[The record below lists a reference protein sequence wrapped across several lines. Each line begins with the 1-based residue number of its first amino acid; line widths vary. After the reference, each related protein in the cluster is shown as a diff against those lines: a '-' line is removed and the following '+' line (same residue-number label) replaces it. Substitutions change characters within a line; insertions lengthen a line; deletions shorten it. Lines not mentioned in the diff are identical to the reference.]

1 MFALML
7 IALLL
12 QGPRDVQLYT
22 ADVKPPIV
30 VAKGTIIPVELLN
43 RLSTKNLVG
52 GENIYTRTIFPV
64 TVNNEIVIPVG
75 TNIQGKIQEVE
86 RPGRVKGK
94 ASLTLSFQTM
104 ILPSGVTV
112 PIYGGLGGSDEGH
125 REGENTV
132 KGESTKGK
140 DAGTIA
146 KAGLGGGVVGAV
158 VRGDRRGAALG
169 GGIGAGVGL
178 ATVLMTRGEDLT
190 LPKGTALEVVLEE
203 NIEL

>member
-7 IALLL
+7 IALLI

-30 VAKGTIIPVELLN
+30 IAKGTVIPVELLN

-64 TVNNEIVIPVG
+64 TINNEIVIPVG

-104 ILPSGVTV
+104 ILPNGVTV

-146 KAGLGGGVVGAV
+146 KGGVGGGVVGAV
-158 VRGDRRGAALG
+158 VHGDRRSAAIG
-169 GGIGAGVGL
+169 GGIGAGIGL

-203 NIEL
+203 NLEL

>member
-12 QGPRDVQLYT
+12 QGPRDVQLESV
-22 ADVKPPIV
+22 ALKGPRI
-30 VAKGTIIPVELLN
+30 VAKGTVIPVELLN
-43 RLSTKNLVG
+43 RLSTKNLEG

-64 TVNNEIVIPVG
+64 TINNEIVIPVG
-75 TNIQGKIQEVE
+75 TNIQGKIQAVE

-140 DAGTIA
+140 DAGDIA
-146 KAGLGGGVVGAV
+146 KAGLGGGVVGGV
-158 VRGDRRGAALG
+158 VRGDRRGAAVG
-169 GGIGAGVGL
+169 GGIGAGIGL
-178 ATVLMTRGEDLT
+178 ASVLMTRGEELT

-203 NIEL
+203 NLEL

>member
-7 IALLL
+7 IAVLL
-12 QGPRDVQLYT
+12 QGPRDVQLET
-22 ADVKPPIV
+22 VEVKGPRIV
-30 VAKGTIIPVELLN
+30 ARGTVIPVELLN
-43 RLSTKNLVG
+43 RLSTKNLEG

-64 TVNNEIVIPVG
+64 TLNNEIVIPVG
-75 TNIQGKIQEVE
+75 TNIQGKIQAVE

-132 KGESTKGK
+132 KGESTVGK
-140 DAGTIA
+140 DAGDIA
-146 KAGLGGGVVGAV
+146 KAGVGGGVVGAV
-158 VRGDRRGAALG
+158 VRGDRRGAGVGA
-169 GGIGAGVGL
+169 GIGAGIGL
-178 ATVLMTRGEDLT
+178 AGVLMTRGEDLT

-203 NIEL
+203 NLEL

>member
-12 QGPRDVQLYT
+12 QGPRDIQLEN
-22 ADVKPPIV
+22 VKPKAPIV
-30 VAKGTIIPVELLN
+30 IAKGTVIPVELLN
-43 RLSTKNLVG
+43 RLSTKNLEG

-64 TVNNEIVIPVG
+64 TINNEIVIPVG
-75 TNIQGKIQEVE
+75 TNIQGKIQAVE
-86 RPGRVKGK
+86 RPGKVKGK

-104 ILPSGVTV
+104 ILPNGVTV

-132 KGESTKGK
+132 KGESTTGK
-140 DAGTIA
+140 DAGDIA
-146 KAGLGGGVVGAV
+146 KAGAGGGVVGAV
-158 VRGDRRGAALG
+158 VRGDRRGAAVG
-169 GGIGAGVGL
+169 AGIGAGIGL
-178 ATVLMTRGEDLT
+178 ASVLMTRGEDLT

-203 NIEL
+203 NLEL

>member
-12 QGPRDVQLYT
+12 QGPRDVQLY
-22 ADVKPPIV
+22 ASDVKPPVI

-52 GENIYTRTIFPV
+52 GENIYARTIFPV

-75 TNIQGKIQEVE
+75 TNIQGKIQEVQ

-104 ILPSGVTV
+104 ILPNGVTV

-125 REGENTV
+125 RDGENTV

-146 KAGLGGGVVGAV
+146 KAGAGGGVVGAV
-158 VRGDRRGAALG
+158 VHGDGRSAGMGA
-169 GGIGAGVGL
+169 GIGAGIGL
-178 ATVLMTRGEDLT
+178 ASVLMTRGEDLT

-203 NIEL
+203 NLEL